1 MDLTDIT
8 LELAQQQLIATN
20 ELTSKYDEVSKKR
33 NKDHKESMEKESI
46 EADERSLNFQEIVD
60 QGVEKKRTAIV
71 KQKADSRIE
80 KAINEQ
86 INKKTF
92 TDYVDDFKDGLQK
105 FYDGQK
111 TGAQLL
117 SNVGDA
123 FKQDLGLVTM
133 ALGPLMSLPGVNT
146 AITILKSGALFLLK
160 NISKL
165 LTAQGRADAK
175 AFLLQKKKWAYE
187 KYQNTRERIR
197 KRMEK
202 NKKPPEQMEMEFPD
216 QKKESSLIMQLL
228 RFFFRVL
235 LLKAITGFFKTV
247 FTSIFSFLTGTK
259 LTGFIVRNTI
269 KLGGL
274 ISGLFNGIASI
285 FTSIGNKIRGSA
297 VLGKLKPLLKILM
310 GALKQFLKFVAW
322 PLSLVIAAGLLINE
336 TLNSFMNTQGNF
348 MQKLIVGLK
357 NGIGVIINFFVGSLL
372 DFVKDTLAWVIGFF
386 STDLKKKLNDF
397 SFTVLISDMF
407 ASFDDSMLSLG
418 GMMQAVGAGFK
429 GAIKAGMP
437 GGQTPTEGFNQAY
450 NASMAGSADA
460 TAAASYFY
468 TPESG
473 EKEIDL
479 FTPKSGEKVMT
490 ASTDA
495 KESSKS
501 STVMNGGNSSVVN
514 APVINN
520 NIIPSPIVNT
530 NPLNLAGAYSSVPL
544 NY

>member
-1 MDLTDIT
+1 
-8 LELAQQQLIATN
+8 
-20 ELTSKYDEVSKKR
+20 
-33 NKDHKESMEKESI
+33 
-46 EADERSLNFQEIVD
+46 
-60 QGVEKKRTAIV
+60 
-71 KQKADSRIE
+71 
-80 KAINEQ
+80 
-86 INKKTF
+86 
-92 TDYVDDFKDGLQK
+92 
-105 FYDGQK
+105 
-111 TGAQLL
+111 
-117 SNVGDA
+117 
-123 FKQDLGLVTM
+123 
-133 ALGPLMSLPGVNT
+133 
-146 AITILKSGALFLLK
+146 
-160 NISKL
+160 
-165 LTAQGRADAK
+165 
-175 AFLLQKKKWAYE
+175 
-187 KYQNTRERIR
+187 
-197 KRMEK
+197 
-202 NKKPPEQMEMEFPD
+202 MEMEFPD
-216 QKKESSLIMQLL
+216 QKKESSLFTKLL
-228 RFFFRVL
+228 KFVFRVFLTRML
-235 LLKAITGFFKTV
+235 LAAVATA

-259 LTGFIVRNTI
+259 LVGFIVRNSI
-269 KLGGL
+269 K
-274 ISGLFNGIASI
+274 LFNGIASI

-397 SFTVLISDMF
+397 SFTDLISDMF
-407 ASFDDSMLSLG
+407 ASFDDSMLWFG
-418 GMMQAVGAGFK
+418 GMMQAIGAGFK

>member
-8 LELAQQQLIATN
+8 VELAKQQLVATN

-228 RFFFRVL
+228 RFGFRVL
-235 LLKAITGFFKTV
+235 FLKSLAGFVKTI
-247 FTSIFSFLTGTK
+247 FTSIFSFLSGPKLLNFFTGK
-259 LTGFIVRNTI
+259 LRPLLSTL
-269 KLGGL
+269 LGG
-274 ISGLFNGIASI
+274 F
-285 FTSIGNKIRGSA
+285 KQ
-297 VLGKLKPLLKILM
+297 LLKI
-310 GALKQFLKFVAW
+310 FAW
-322 PLSLVIAAGLLINE
+322 PVTAAIAVGLALAEIF
-336 TLNSFMNTQGNF
+336 NSFINTEGNF
-348 MQKLIVGLK
+348 MQKLLIGLK
-357 NGIGVIINFFVGSLL
+357 NGIGTILKFFVGSLL
-372 DFVKDTLAWVIGFF
+372 DFVKDTLAWFIGFF

-397 SFTVLISDMF
+397 SFTDLISDMF
-407 ASFDDSMLSLG
+407 ASFDDSMLWFG
-418 GMMQAVGAGFK
+418 GMMQAIGAGFK

-468 TPESG
+468 TPESVST